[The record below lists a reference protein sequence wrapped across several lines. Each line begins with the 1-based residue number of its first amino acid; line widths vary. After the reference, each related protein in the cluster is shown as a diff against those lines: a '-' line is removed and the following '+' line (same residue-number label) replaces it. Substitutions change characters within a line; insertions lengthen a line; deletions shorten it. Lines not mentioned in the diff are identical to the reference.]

1 MNRMNTFLY
10 IPPTRSPVDD
20 KVHRI
25 GKDLFLDLSR
35 RHRIHANETHPKD
48 IFFTIQTARKAK
60 AYAKAREEQ
69 QLERDIEDMTNQF
82 ARLSINDVS
91 VTDVFPLTR

>member
-1 MNRMNTFLY
+1 MNTFLY

-20 KVHRI
+20 KGHRI
-25 GKDLFLDLSR
+25 GKDLYLDMVR
-35 RHRIHANETHPKD
+35 RHPIRQNETHPKEN
-48 IFFTIQTARKAK
+48 FWTIQIARKAK

-69 QLERDIEDMTNQF
+69 ELERDIDDMTNQF

-91 VTDVFPLTR
+91 VTDVFPLAR